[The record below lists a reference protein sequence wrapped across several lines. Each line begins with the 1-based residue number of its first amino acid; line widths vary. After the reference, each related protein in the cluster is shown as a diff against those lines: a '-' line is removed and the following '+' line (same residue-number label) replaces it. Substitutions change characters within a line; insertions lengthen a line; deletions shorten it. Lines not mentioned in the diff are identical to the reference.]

1 MSKREQEKVIE
12 DTKNVAEVTAQEFQ
26 LTLDRS
32 LDETKK
38 NVRKSIDETK
48 SQVPRYANVVKNYEE
63 QALESTGKM
72 AEDFIETQKSVM
84 NSVFSS
90 VTPYYENAFR
100 VYRYWL
106 SPRVPAELYARSVS
120 NFVENVAAAARVS
133 NDIIF
138 GNIDAFGNAFER
150 AQRNTEELS
159 RISVDNAKTI
169 ANAARETAAEVYK

>member
-1 MSKREQEKVIE
+1 
-12 DTKNVAEVTAQEFQ
+12 
-26 LTLDRS
+26 
-32 LDETKK
+32 
-38 NVRKSIDETK
+38 
-48 SQVPRYANVVKNYEE
+48 
-63 QALESTGKM
+63 M

-90 VTPYYENAFR
+90 AAPYYENAFR

-106 SPRVPAELYARSVS
+106 SPRVPTELYARSVG
-120 NFVENVAAAARVS
+120 NFVENIAAAARVS

-159 RISVDNAKTI
+159 RISVNNAKTI